1 MNKNFSMTFR
11 TCEHN
16 SSSVTANFY
25 SCRRKKKIENSF
37 SMIDWPETFLDTAQA
52 LRFGNLSWV
61 FQINLLQ
68 IQDTHVAPIKQH
80 WLLKHP
86 SCHTF

>member
-1 MNKNFSMTFR
+1 MNTIVPLSQLI
-11 TCEHN
+11 
-16 SSSVTANFY
+16 STAADE
-25 SCRRKKKIENSF
+25 KKIENSF
-37 SMIDWPETFLDTAQA
+37 SIIDWPETFLDTAQA